1 MLDGEWE
8 VPDKVED
15 NDDDEEDPRME
26 ESALLKVEDLGWTT
40 LEGLPLLLT
49 LSSLTEDGACVLV
62 LLFTISIRGAMV
74 IRIYTNP

>member
-15 NDDDEEDPRME
+15 NNDDEEDPRME
-26 ESALLKVEDLGWTT
+26 KSALLKVKGLGWIT

-49 LSSLTEDGACVLV
+49 
-62 LLFTISIRGAMV
+62 I
-74 IRIYTNP
+74 